1 MGREIRGTT
10 SVRAEGERARGREG
24 ERENGR
30 EEERKRG
37 SGSEKGE
44 NGANT
49 LFFGEKE
56 MEHPPEKKGKGERG
70 KD

>member
-1 MGREIRGTT
+1 M
-10 SVRAEGERARGREG
+10 G